1 MLSTQGSGCLGLCTK
16 SQKFSSLHA
25 GHERTSTQ
33 DKAKLPLL
41 EGWRE
46 IVVLNDPTY
55 TSTAA
60 LDAAKKCCYH
70 WFFHIFQ
77 WKDNPHLGLG
87 RHELCLAC
95 VWTPGCLVRGGPEC
109 LGQCGG
115 SLVGPRGWTFSWM
128 TFWFSCISNR
138 FWHILMIFWQ
148 FPRVV
153 DEWIRH
159 VLSIRQVAWWRIA
172 PALPI
177 PWALDP
183 FVPPMVWSIL
193 SCHWAARC
201 CTRQCKPT
209 VCESLSSHWHKLAI
223 I

>member
-60 LDAAKKCCYH
+60 LDATKNVAITD
-70 WFFHIFQ
+70 FFTYSNGRTIRI
-77 WKDNPHLGLG
+77 LGSAAMNFAW
-87 RHELCLAC
+87 LAC
-95 VWTPGCLVRGGPEC
+95 GRLDAWFEVDLNAWDNAAGALLVQEAGRFH
-109 LGQCGG
+109 
-115 SLVGPRGWTFSWM
+115 GWLFD
-128 TFWFSCISNR
+128 F
-138 FWHILMIFWQ
+138 HV
-148 FPRVV
+148 FPTDPDTWVV
-153 DEWIRH
+153 DELIRH